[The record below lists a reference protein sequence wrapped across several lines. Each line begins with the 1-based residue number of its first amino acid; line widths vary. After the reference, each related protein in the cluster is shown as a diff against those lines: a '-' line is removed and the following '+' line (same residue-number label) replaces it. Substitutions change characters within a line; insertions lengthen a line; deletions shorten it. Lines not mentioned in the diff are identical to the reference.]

1 MAAGCLAAVLVL
13 ARANI
18 GQADGLALDEEIDG
32 GRYFTQASPE
42 ASSAERLGFT
52 VTDRDGVR
60 FWSEFRRL
68 GGTTTLGYPI
78 SRRFTLE
85 GFTAQ
90 AFQRGI
96 LRWHPEAGE
105 GHLYNVMDA
114 SSILTIDAHA
124 LAAHFLPTHAPQ
136 ATAKEQDGWLSQDGG
151 IHAKYRSI
159 DRAAEV
165 LGSPTAPPADFGPVV
180 ALRFQRGVIHRWKS
194 THPWTDDHGASLAN
208 VGDLARE
215 RGLIPAAAL
224 QPEPPPTE
232 AERARVRA
240 ARGLE
245 VTGVATWY
253 GRDFHGALMANGRP
267 FNMWN
272 PSTAASNIFPLGSLL
287 RVTRVV
293 TGASIVVR
301 VTDRGAFRHPNLVD
315 LSYAAFASFADP
327 DDGVIRVRVERVG

>member
-1 MAAGCLAAVLVL
+1 MAASCLAAVLVL
-13 ARANI
+13 ARVNI
-18 GQADGLALDEEIDG
+18 GQADGPTLDEEIENG
-32 GRYFTQASPE
+32 HYFTQAAPRE
-42 ASSAERLGFT
+42 SSAERLGFT
-52 VTDRDGVR
+52 VTDREGAR

-96 LRWHPEAGE
+96 LRWHPDVGE

-114 SSILTIDAHA
+114 SAILAMDSPA
-124 LAAHFLPTHAPQ
+124 LASHFLPAHAAR
-136 ATAKEQDGWLSQDGG
+136 ATANDRAGWLTQDGG
-151 IHAKYRSI
+151 ILAKYQSI

-194 THPWTDDHGASLAN
+194 RHVWTDDHGASLAN

-224 QPEPPPTE
+224 QPEPPPSE

-245 VTGVATWY
+245 IAGVATWY
-253 GRDFHGALMANGRP
+253 GHDFHGALMANGRP
-267 FNMWN
+267 FDMWN

-327 DDGVIRVRVERVG
+327 NDGVIRVRVERIG